1 MTKHVRLP
9 VYDAVDLDKLSY
21 SNGDVV
27 ADITNGTIRLMDGNM
42 PGGAKLATQSWVREN
57 ALTDSTL
64 NSAIATQLTGY
75 VPLTT
80 LAAYSTT
87 SQMNTAIS
95 TAVAGVSFTYTLPTA
110 GTGSGGTLGG
120 VKVDGTTIT
129 ISNGI
134 ISGAN
139 TYVLPKAQAAT
150 GGNILGGVIPDGTTI
165 TINPATGVITGAQL
179 YTLPAATTNALG
191 GVKVPDVS
199 ASGLTN
205 SSGTIG
211 LATASNTQIGGVKVD
226 NTTITINSGII
237 SAPQYTLPAAN
248 TSTLGGVIVPV
259 TANSGLTNT
268 SGTIRLVQATTTQLG
283 GVKVDGTTITIAAGG
298 QISAVFAGAITFVG
312 AWSAAANNPALANG
326 AGTNGNEYICSAAG
340 TVNFGAG
347 NITFAV
353 GDAVIYNGTLNQW
366 IRIPASSA
374 LASLTFATTGGASSG
389 TSYSG
394 TSPVTIDYSTLGAS
408 PLAGSS
414 SLTTVGTI
422 ASGTWNGGIIGPT
435 YGGTGVNNG
444 ASTIT
449 IGGNLTLSGAY
460 STTITATASTSV
472 TLPTSGTIISSV
484 TALNS
489 AVTGTPNSSTFLR
502 GDGTWS
508 APAGGGTVTSVG
520 GTGTVNGLTL
530 TGTVTSSGNLTLGGT
545 LSLATAPAIGTTSAA
560 AGNFTTIGATTQG
573 TGQFTS
579 LTATSVN
586 LGQAGSVITNIASTN
601 YISLNSNNGQMFS
614 DGNFH
619 IHSGSGSIWINTLDS
634 SPIKIGTQSNSGTG
648 ASIMLQGQF
657 FGTQASP
664 TVLSTAGANTLTI
677 AQILTNIITVTQT
690 AAVTLTLPTG
700 TLTDAGIISGGLN
713 ANNYVDWYVINLGT
727 GSGAITI
734 AAGTTHTYI
743 GSTAVAIGT
752 TAQFRTRKISSNSF
766 TTYRLG

>member
-374 LASLTFATTGGASSG
+374 SASLTFATTGGASSG

-579 LTATSVN
+579 LSASSTITLNTTGSNQSYTTTGVGTITITSGTTGTINNMAIGGTTAAQITGTNIIATSNIYNTQSTPTALTAT
-586 LGQAGSVITNIASTN
+586 G
-601 YISLNSNNGQMFS
+601 
-614 DGNFH
+614 
-619 IHSGSGSIWINTLDS
+619 
-634 SPIKIGTQSNSGTG
+634 
-648 ASIMLQGQF
+648 
-657 FGTQASP
+657 
-664 TVLSTAGANTLTI
+664 TLTI
-677 AQILTNIITVTQT
+677 AQLLIQVITVTSTT
-690 AAVTLTLPTG
+690 AVSLTLPTG
-700 TLTDAGIISGGLN
+700 TLTDAGVLAGALQTNGSF
-713 ANNYVDWYVINLGT
+713 DWFVINLGT

>member
-394 TSPVTIDYSTLGAS
+394 TSPVTIDYSTVGAS

-579 LTATSVN
+579 LSASSTITLNTTGSNQSYTTTGVGTITITSGTTGTINNMAIGGTTAAQITGTNIIATSNIYNTQSTPTALTAT
-586 LGQAGSVITNIASTN
+586 G
-601 YISLNSNNGQMFS
+601 
-614 DGNFH
+614 
-619 IHSGSGSIWINTLDS
+619 
-634 SPIKIGTQSNSGTG
+634 
-648 ASIMLQGQF
+648 
-657 FGTQASP
+657 
-664 TVLSTAGANTLTI
+664 TLTI
-677 AQILTNIITVTQT
+677 AQLLIQVITVTSTT
-690 AAVTLTLPTG
+690 AVSLTLPTG
-700 TLTDAGIISGGLN
+700 TLTDAGVLAGALQTNGSF
-713 ANNYVDWYVINLGT
+713 DWFVINLGT

>member
-42 PGGAKLATQSWVREN
+42 PGGAKLATQSWVQEN

-150 GGNILGGVIPDGTTI
+150 GGNTLGGVIPDGTTI

-579 LTATSVN
+579 LSASSTITLNTTGSNQSYTTTGVGTITITSGTTGTINNMTIGGTTAAQITGTNIIATTNIYNTQPTPTALTAT
-586 LGQAGSVITNIASTN
+586 G
-601 YISLNSNNGQMFS
+601 
-614 DGNFH
+614 
-619 IHSGSGSIWINTLDS
+619 
-634 SPIKIGTQSNSGTG
+634 
-648 ASIMLQGQF
+648 
-657 FGTQASP
+657 
-664 TVLSTAGANTLTI
+664 TLTI
-677 AQILTNIITVTQT
+677 AQLLIQVITVTSTT
-690 AAVTLTLPTG
+690 AVSLTLPTG
-700 TLTDAGIISGGLN
+700 TLTDAGVLAGALAVNGSF
-713 ANNYVDWYVINLGT
+713 DWYIINLGSGT
-727 GSGAITI
+727 GAVTI

>member
-150 GGNILGGVIPDGTTI
+150 GGNTLGGVIPDGTTI

-374 LASLTFATTGGASSG
+374 SASLTFATTGGASSG

-579 LTATSVN
+579 LSASSTITLNTTGSNQSYTTTGVGTITITSGTTGTINNMAIGGTTAAQITGTNIIATSNIYNTQSTPTALTAT
-586 LGQAGSVITNIASTN
+586 G
-601 YISLNSNNGQMFS
+601 
-614 DGNFH
+614 
-619 IHSGSGSIWINTLDS
+619 
-634 SPIKIGTQSNSGTG
+634 
-648 ASIMLQGQF
+648 
-657 FGTQASP
+657 
-664 TVLSTAGANTLTI
+664 TLTI
-677 AQILTNIITVTQT
+677 AQLLIQVITVTSTT
-690 AAVTLTLPTG
+690 AVSLTLPTG
-700 TLTDAGIISGGLN
+700 TLTDAGVLAGALQTNGSF
-713 ANNYVDWYVINLGT
+713 DWFVINLGSGT
-727 GSGAITI
+727 GAITM
-734 AAGTTHTYI
+734 AQGTAHTYV
-743 GSTAVAIGT
+743 GSVTVAIGT